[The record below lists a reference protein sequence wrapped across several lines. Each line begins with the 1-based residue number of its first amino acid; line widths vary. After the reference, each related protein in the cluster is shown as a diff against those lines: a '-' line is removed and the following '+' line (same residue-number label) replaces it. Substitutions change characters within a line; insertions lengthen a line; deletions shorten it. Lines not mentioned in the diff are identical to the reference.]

1 MDTTLSDYYDLVSP
15 DAGAMIESL
24 RAFGYH
30 FETSV
35 ADIIDNSIF
44 AKAQKVWIDCVWDGE
59 NSTISIRDDGQGM
72 TESSLVEAMRPG
84 SKNPLLERDEKD
96 LGRFGLGLK
105 TASFSQC
112 RKLTVGSKTDGNSA
126 VFRYWDLDY
135 VNYCGEWRLVRPNK
149 ENIPP
154 VFSSLDNMPCGTI
167 VLWEKIDRMTK
178 GTEVSN
184 KKHKD
189 QFYFYLD
196 TLRTHLGMIF
206 HRYLSK
212 PNGLKII
219 LNNREIKPW
228 DPFLKSNPATQHLP
242 EEQISYNG
250 KKIIVRPYV
259 LPHRSKLTDAEFEL
273 AGGPGGWNERQGFYI
288 YRNERLIV
296 PGDWL
301 GLESAKGQLIRKEQF
316 TKLARIM
323 IDIPNSLDNDWKIDV
338 KKSVARPPHQIKD
351 DFERISR
358 LTIKEAISVFQYRG
372 KASERISE
380 SSITFPWI
388 TSNLHGTYHYSI
400 NREHPLVSDILQT
413 AGSSEKKIRVLLRL
427 IEETVPVPLIIL
439 NGSTN
444 PDKIQRP
451 FEESPEEMK
460 RVLEVIWKSLI
471 DSGTSKEDA
480 KKTLQHMEPF
490 TDYPD
495 FVNNFIQNQTGEN

>member
-1 MDTTLSDYYDLVSP
+1 MDTTLSDYYDFVSAI
-15 DAGAMIESL
+15 AGAMIQSL

-59 NSTISIRDDGQGM
+59 DSTISIRDDGQGM

-228 DPFLKSNPATQHLP
+228 DPF
-242 EEQISYNG
+242 
-250 KKIIVRPYV
+250 
-259 LPHRSKLTDAEFEL
+259 F
-273 AGGPGGWNERQGFYI
+273 
-288 YRNERLIV
+288 
-296 PGDWL
+296 
-301 GLESAKGQLIRKEQF
+301 KEQSGNP
-316 TKLARIM
+316 T
-323 IDIPNSLDNDWKIDV
+323 
-338 KKSVARPPHQIKD
+338 
-351 DFERISR
+351 
-358 LTIKEAISVFQYRG
+358 
-372 KASERISE
+372 
-380 SSITFPWI
+380 SSGRT
-388 TSNLHGTYHYSI
+388 
-400 NREHPLVSDILQT
+400 
-413 AGSSEKKIRVLLRL
+413 
-427 IEETVPVPLIIL
+427 
-439 NGSTN
+439 
-444 PDKIQRP
+444 
-451 FEESPEEMK
+451 
-460 RVLEVIWKSLI
+460 
-471 DSGTSKEDA
+471 
-480 KKTLQHMEPF
+480 
-490 TDYPD
+490 D
-495 FVNNFIQNQTGEN
+495 FV